1 MIECR
6 RYKNEDNEMTPGS
19 DLLHEHIRTLVDDN
33 AKWQTLIADDIL
45 WELAYV
51 SALGHLAQL
60 SGRAEAV
67 RHATWFV
74 GALENFRFFD
84 LKLYDLADPQGAV
97 AEVKGE
103 GLIKATGRVYRQDY
117 VIFLRAVNGKIAF
130 IREYFDPV
138 RAAKALNA
146 PIVGMES

>member
-1 MIECR
+1 M
-6 RYKNEDNEMTPGS
+6 
-19 DLLHEHIRTLVDDN
+19 
-33 AKWQTLIADDIL
+33 
-45 WELAYV
+45 
-51 SALGHLAQL
+51 
-60 SGRAEAV
+60 
-67 RHATWFV
+67 
-74 GALENFRFFD
+74 ENFRFLD
-84 LKLYDLADPQGAV
+84 LKVYDLADTQGAV

-130 IREYFDPV
+130 MREYFDPV